1 MSCDI
6 TCSASATIY
15 TTVCSSDLT
24 LGFIKNRHQANVT
37 ARMTKAKGL
46 DESAKSRKSAVDE
59 KKRKA
64 VDNSELY
71 GYCYNNG

>member
-1 MSCDI
+1 MPCDI

-15 TTVCSSDLT
+15 TTFWSSDLT
-24 LGFIKNRHQANVT
+24 LGFIKNRPQADVT

-64 VDNSELY
+64 VHISEVY
-71 GYCYNNG
+71 GYCYNND